1 MKSIRR
7 LSLALSILLLS
18 NTVKGQ
24 VNDTVIPALQRHIL
38 ILASDSLEGRETGT
52 PAEAKAAE
60 YIISQF
66 KSIGVTPMGEQG
78 YLQPFKFTASSR
90 VSEKSYL
97 QVNSWRYFLKDGAR
111 PHPLSANRAIIG
123 DAVDV
128 GYGIVSVEQNYD
140 DYSALNIEKLK
151 GKVFV
156 MNIGTPDNAGPH
168 SKYAKNADLKDRL
181 KLAQSKG
188 AIGVIF
194 ITQDTTDAP
203 RMYFTERITPVDIPV
218 YYAGMKASLQL
229 MTSKRKN
236 IFINMNAEW
245 SREERTGNNV
255 IGWIDNRADNTV
267 IIGAHYD
274 HLGMG
279 ADESLYRGNP
289 LVHNGADDNASGTA
303 AMIELARYL
312 KGSNL
317 KNNNYM
323 FIGFSGEEKGLL
335 GSGNWVRNPT
345 QPLESINYMLNM
357 DMVGRLKRD
366 SAVLIVNGAGTSD
379 AWKITFQY
387 IKVDNLKITTTESGV
402 GPSDHTSFY
411 LKNIPVLHF
420 FSGTH
425 RDYHKPSDDERLINY
440 KGTVQ
445 IMDFMMQLM
454 ARLDDKGKLTFVK
467 TKDDTNENAPRFK
480 VTLGVIPDYS
490 FEGKGM
496 RIDGVS
502 DGKPAAAAGL
512 KSGDVVIQIGEM
524 PVDDMTSYMKALG
537 AFEKGQKAPVKF
549 LRAGKEE
556 TLEVTF

>member
-1 MKSIRR
+1 
-7 LSLALSILLLS
+7 
-18 NTVKGQ
+18 
-24 VNDTVIPALQRHIL
+24 
-38 ILASDSLEGRETGT
+38 
-52 PAEAKAAE
+52 
-60 YIISQF
+60 
-66 KSIGVTPMGEQG
+66 
-78 YLQPFKFTASSR
+78 
-90 VSEKSYL
+90 
-97 QVNSWRYFLKDGAR
+97 
-111 PHPLSANRAIIG
+111 
-123 DAVDV
+123 
-128 GYGIVSVEQNYD
+128 
-140 DYSALNIEKLK
+140 
-151 GKVFV
+151 
-156 MNIGTPDNAGPH
+156 
-168 SKYAKNADLKDRL
+168 
-181 KLAQSKG
+181 
-188 AIGVIF
+188 
-194 ITQDTTDAP
+194 
-203 RMYFTERITPVDIPV
+203 
-218 YYAGMKASLQL
+218 
-229 MTSKRKN
+229 
-236 IFINMNAEW
+236 MNAEW
-245 SREERTGNNV
+245 TREERTGNNV

-312 KGSNL
+312 KNSNL

-323 FIGFSGEEKGLL
+323 FIAFSGEEKGLL

-366 SAVLIVNGAGTSD
+366 SSVLIVNGAGTSD
-379 AWKITFQY
+379 AWKITFPY

-454 ARLDDKGKLTFVK
+454 TRLDDKGKLTFVK

-490 FEGKGM
+490 FEGRGM

-502 DGKPAAAAGL
+502 EGKPAAVAGL
-512 KSGDVVIQIGEM
+512 KSGDIVIQIGDM

-537 AFEKGQKAPVKF
+537 AFEKGQKASVKVI
-549 LRAGKEE
+549 RAGQE
-556 TLEVTF
+556 TESEVTF